1 MRTRVRVGRGDARG
15 GRPKCAQKT
24 QDTYFAAASV
34 QDARSFL
41 QLLPPLHS
49 DSHWS
54 STLKNYRERSVVSE
68 AGGVWLWA
76 RERARE
82 RAPERAQERVRERAL
97 CQEYIPLPSVKHVP
111 NAFACATG
119 PMKREMVV
127 RE

>member
-1 MRTRVRVGRGDARG
+1 MRTGVRVDRGDARG

-24 QDTYFAAASV
+24 QDTYFAAVSV
-34 QDARSFL
+34 QDLRSFL

-82 RAPERAQERVRERAL
+82 RAL

-111 NAFACATG
+111 HAVAFATG

>member
-1 MRTRVRVGRGDARG
+1 VRVDRGDARG

-24 QDTYFAAASV
+24 QDTYFAAVSV
-34 QDARSFL
+34 QDLRSFL

-82 RAPERAQERVRERAL
+82 RVRERARERAL

-111 NAFACATG
+111 HAVAFATG